1 MSFYGIF
8 VLVSFFILILMIFLS
23 IRKLRQKGISAT
35 SDAGKSSNS
44 PFIYLIFGSVLLVWI
59 FEVLKTAFQ
68 IQLSFLPDKFTEML
82 FDSVPLIIS
91 GIVIVI
97 FSILTLKITLIGFGE
112 SLRFG
117 LDKNNKG
124 KLVTKGIFSVSR
136 NPFFLSLDLYFS
148 GIALIFPNIF
158 FIGFAILTIV
168 SIHLFI
174 LKEEKFLHRVYG
186 EEYENYSKKVNRYI
200 NISKRN

>member
-35 SDAGKSSNS
+35 SGAGKSSNS

-82 FDSVPLIIS
+82 FDSVSLQIS

-97 FSILTLKITLIGFGE
+97 FSILSLKITLIGFGE

-186 EEYENYSKKVNRYI
+186 EEYENYSKKVKRYI

>member
-35 SDAGKSSNS
+35 SGAGKSSNS

-97 FSILTLKITLIGFGE
+97 FSILFLKITLIGFGE

-136 NPFFLSLDLYFS
+136 NPFFLSLNLYFS

-186 EEYENYSKKVNRYI
+186 EEYENYSKKVKRYI